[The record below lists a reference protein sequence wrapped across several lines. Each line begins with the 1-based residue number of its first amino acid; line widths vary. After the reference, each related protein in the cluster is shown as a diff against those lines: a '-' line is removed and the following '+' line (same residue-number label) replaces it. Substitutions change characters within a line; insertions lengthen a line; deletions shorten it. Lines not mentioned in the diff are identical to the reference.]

1 MTIYTDFIV
10 LFPFQLPI
18 YVPRPLWEAFLNIL
32 GPWRILDRSDDNH
45 EDNGNVRTGRLT
57 IDWKGLHF
65 VRDREGHV
73 VRFLFWLNFM
83 TAPLIADLF
92 LLAITAIGKQEVH
105 DGTIGTGGISPLDV
119 MGFFFSL
126 AYIAISIDA
135 SGLVRFLACR
145 VLELGGNH
153 GRLLFFYLY
162 TFFFVLTGFI
172 GNDPVILSGTAFL
185 AYMTRVSGN
194 IKHPRAWIHA
204 QFAVANIG
212 SAILVSSNPT
222 NLVLASA
229 FGIKFIH
236 YTYNMIVP
244 VVITAILLFPFLL
257 WVLWT
262 DEALIPRKITKITL
276 QELPP
281 EEKAKAPV
289 NPNVYHT
296 RADIDDADSEEVR
309 EKQLKQ
315 ILRPFIDWKG
325 AGVGAFVM
333 AGVLISLLII
343 NAKAGDNHYPVFYVT
358 LPGAFVLFCWDFSYG
373 WYNRHDTRQSANEL
387 REEDEARIAKQA
399 ASKETRKTDTT
410 TIRSNPLE
418 SNGDLIRNTITEAD
432 DISVAGSN
440 GTGEKSQFTEAY
452 NKSMNTQKQDYE
464 LETQNGAQMKQKTLS
479 SLLKKFHFWM
489 QGTFP
494 TVTEVI
500 SILPYPLLPFA
511 LSMFVLVQGL
521 ASKGWIPVF
530 AHGWDHWVNKTGT
543 IGAIGGMGFLSVVL
557 CNVSFSNCSELQ
569 RLSIILVPVCWHK
582 HRYYHSFISCH
593 SSLAGYPPSQWDTYF
608 GSNFLG
614 NNLLHGI
621 GCKLW
626 CFQRNF
632 QRIAS
637 WFALAR
643 HSQSAAYSRQARRVY
658 AC

>member
-1 MTIYTDFIV
+1 
-10 LFPFQLPI
+10 
-18 YVPRPLWEAFLNIL
+18 
-32 GPWRILDRSDDNH
+32 
-45 EDNGNVRTGRLT
+45 
-57 IDWKGLHF
+57 
-65 VRDREGHV
+65 
-73 VRFLFWLNFM
+73 VRFRFWLNFV

-105 DGTIGTGGISPLDV
+105 DGTIGTAGISPLDI

-162 TFFFVLTGFI
+162 VFFFVLTGFI

-229 FGIKFIH
+229 FGIKFVH

-244 VVITAILLFPFLL
+244 VVITAIALFPFLL
-257 WVLWT
+257 FVLWT
-262 DEALIPRKITKITL
+262 DEALIPRQITKITL
-276 QELPP
+276 QRLPP
-281 EEKAKAPV
+281 EEKAPV
-289 NPNVYHT
+289 NPNVYHAKV
-296 RADIDDADSEEVR
+296 RVDEEDNEEAR
-309 EKQLKQ
+309 EMQLKE
-315 ILRPFIDWKG
+315 ILHPFIDWKG
-325 AGVGAFVM
+325 AGVGAVIM
-333 AGVLISLLII
+333 GSVLVSLLVI
-343 NAKAGDNHYPVFYVT
+343 NAKAGDNHYPVFWVT
-358 LPGAFVLFCWDFSYG
+358 LPGAFLLFCWDFLYG
-373 WYNRHDTRQSANEL
+373 WHNRHDTRESALEL

-399 ASKETRKTDTT
+399 ALKEMRTSDV
-410 TIRSNPLE
+410 IRSTPVENDG
-418 SNGDLIRNTITEAD
+418 NITGDTITEASD
-432 DISVAGSN
+432 VSMAGAN
-440 GTGEKSQFTEAY
+440 GTGEKLQFIKTDNGSIDA
-452 NKSMNTQKQDYE
+452 QKQDYE
-464 LETQNGAQMKQKTLS
+464 PEAQKGTQEKQKMPRTR
-479 SLLKKFHFWM
+479 LKEAHFWL

-557 CNVSFSNCSELQ
+557 CNVSS
-569 RLSIILVPVCWHK
+569 
-582 HRYYHSFISCH
+582 
-593 SSLAGYPPSQWDTYF
+593 
-608 GSNFLG
+608 
-614 NNLLHGI
+614 
-621 GCKLW
+621 
-626 CFQRNF
+626 
-632 QRIAS
+632 RIAMKYNS
-637 WFALAR
+637 
-643 HSQSAAYSRQARRVY
+643 
-658 AC
+658 

>member
-1 MTIYTDFIV
+1 
-10 LFPFQLPI
+10 
-18 YVPRPLWEAFLNIL
+18 LNTL
-32 GPWRILDRSDDNH
+32 SSWRIRHRSDDNL
-45 EDNGNVRTGRLT
+45 EDDRNIRTGNLT
-57 IDWKGLHF
+57 INWKGVHF
-65 VRDREGHV
+65 DQDPKGRV
-73 VRFLFWLNFM
+73 VRFRFWLNFV

-105 DGTIGTGGISPLDV
+105 DGTIGTAGISPLDI

-162 TFFFVLTGFI
+162 VFFFVLTGFI

-229 FGIKFIH
+229 FGIKFVH

-244 VVITAILLFPFLL
+244 VVITAIALFPFLL
-257 WVLWT
+257 FVLWT
-262 DEALIPRKITKITL
+262 DEALIPRQITKITL
-276 QELPP
+276 QRLPL
-281 EEKAKAPV
+281 EEKAPV
-289 NPNVYHT
+289 NPNVYHAQV
-296 RADIDDADSEEVR
+296 RVDEGDNEEAR
-309 EKQLKQ
+309 EMQLKE
-315 ILRPFIDWKG
+315 ILHPFIDWNG
-325 AGVGAFVM
+325 AGVGAVIM
-333 AGVLISLLII
+333 ISVLVSLLVI
-343 NAKAGDNHYPVFYVT
+343 NAKAGDNHYPVFWVT
-358 LPGAFVLFCWDFSYG
+358 LPGAFLLFCWDFLYG
-373 WYNRHDTRQSANEL
+373 WHKRRDTRQSALEL

-399 ASKETRKTDTT
+399 ALKEIRTSDV
-410 TIRSNPLE
+410 IRSTPVENDG
-418 SNGDLIRNTITEAD
+418 NITGDTITEA
-432 DISVAGSN
+432 SNVSMAGAN
-440 GTGEKSQFTEAY
+440 GTDEKPQFTKTDNGSIDA
-452 NKSMNTQKQDYE
+452 QKQDYE
-464 LETQNGAQMKQKTLS
+464 PEAQKGTQEKQKMPRTR
-479 SLLKKFHFWM
+479 LKEAHFWL

-557 CNVSFSNCSELQ
+557 CNVSS
-569 RLSIILVPVCWHK
+569 
-582 HRYYHSFISCH
+582 
-593 SSLAGYPPSQWDTYF
+593 
-608 GSNFLG
+608 
-614 NNLLHGI
+614 
-621 GCKLW
+621 
-626 CFQRNF
+626 
-632 QRIAS
+632 RIAMKYNS
-637 WFALAR
+637 
-643 HSQSAAYSRQARRVY
+643 
-658 AC
+658 